1 MNKIIKIFLFNII
14 FILILFLTV
23 ELCLNY
29 FKKNHLEYDK
39 ILGWKLKKSTYRK
52 KKKVICIIRNIT

>member
-39 ILGWKLKKSTYRK
+39 ILMETKKKSTYRK
-52 KKKVICIIRNIT
+52 KKRK